1 MDIITSTQNKTVK
14 LARSLAEKKFR
25 EHAGLFLVEG
35 VNIVK
40 DLPADAE
47 VEFVLV
53 AEGRQA
59 ESAELLACTRAQVYY
74 VSEAVMKSLSDTVTP
89 YGFAAAVRIPRREF
103 ALPAGNALILD
114 GVSDPGNL
122 GTIIRT
128 AAATG
133 FDDVYLLDCADP
145 YAPKTVRASM
155 GGVFR
160 VRLFKVDEQQAVE
173 VAGNRNSVALDMA
186 GEYITDSRPVQPV
199 VYIAGSEAHGI
210 RKSLLDAAKRVIALP
225 MKNGMESLNVAVATA
240 VAIYQTFIK

>member
-14 LARSLAEKKFR
+14 LARSLAEKKYR
-25 EHAGLFLVEG
+25 EQAGLFLVEG

-103 ALPAGNALILD
+103 SLPAGNALI
-114 GVSDPGNL
+114 
-122 GTIIRT
+122 
-128 AAATG
+128 
-133 FDDVYLLDCADP
+133 LDCADP

-173 VAGNRNSVALDMA
+173 VARNRNSVALDMA

-210 RKSLLDAAKRVIALP
+210 RKSLLDAAKRVLALP